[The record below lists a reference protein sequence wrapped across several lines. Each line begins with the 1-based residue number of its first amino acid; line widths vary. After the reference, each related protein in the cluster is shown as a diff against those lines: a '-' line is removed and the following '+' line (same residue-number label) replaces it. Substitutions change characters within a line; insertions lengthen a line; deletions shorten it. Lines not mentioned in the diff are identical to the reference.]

1 MRQRGWGALSCGVEC
16 GKRMSADQVLL
27 TNCERSAPGNRAGRK
42 QGLAL
47 VKEVEPRGRKLP
59 LTLWPLL
66 NEHGKALKAALEKR
80 FGAPPP
86 DPDDAI
92 QSAILKFLE
101 IDRGDTV
108 RDVRAFLYALS
119 RNLMLDEL
127 RKMKVRA
134 SYRAQE
140 VVDSEAFDAHE
151 QVSPESAI
159 LNRERYRLL
168 NQAIEKLDG
177 EARQLLVLSRIENLS
192 YAQISDRTGCSPAY
206 ISRSIQKSLKT
217 LSEYLK
223 KNGLG
228 DD

>member
-1 MRQRGWGALSCGVEC
+1 MPCAMYV
-16 GKRMSADQVLL
+16 
-27 TNCERSAPGNRAGRK
+27 P
-42 QGLAL
+42 
-47 VKEVEPRGRKLP
+47 
-59 LTLWPLL
+59 
-66 NEHGKALKAALEKR
+66 
-80 FGAPPP
+80 
-86 DPDDAI
+86 
-92 QSAILKFLE
+92 
-101 IDRGDTV
+101 
-108 RDVRAFLYALS
+108 S

-140 VVDSEAFDAHE
+140 VVDSEAFEAHE

-159 LNRERYRLL
+159 LDRERYRLL
-168 NQAIEKLDG
+168 NKAIEKLDG

-192 YAQISDRTGCSPAY
+192 YVEISDRTGCSPAY
-206 ISRSIQKSLKT
+206 ISRSIQKSLKI

>member
-1 MRQRGWGALSCGVEC
+1 
-16 GKRMSADQVLL
+16 MSSDQILL
-27 TNCERSAPGNRAGRK
+27 GNGRPGNRTGRK
-42 QGLAL
+42 HELSRA
-47 VKEVEPRGRKLP
+47 KETVSEHKRRVLP
-59 LTLWPLL
+59 LNLRPILQ
-66 NEHGKALKAALEKR
+66 EHGKALKAALERR

-92 QSAILKFLE
+92 QTAILKYLE
-101 IDRGDTV
+101 IDRAETV
-108 RDVRAFLYALS
+108 RDVRAFLYALA

-127 RKMKVRA
+127 RKMRVRA

-140 VVDSEAFDAHE
+140 VVDSDAFVAHE

-159 LNRERYRLL
+159 LNRERFRMLDK
-168 NQAIEKLDG
+168 AIAGLDP

-192 YAQISDRTGCSPAY
+192 YAEISERTGRSPAY
-206 ISRSIQKSLKT
+206 ISRSTQKSLKA

-228 DD
+228 ED